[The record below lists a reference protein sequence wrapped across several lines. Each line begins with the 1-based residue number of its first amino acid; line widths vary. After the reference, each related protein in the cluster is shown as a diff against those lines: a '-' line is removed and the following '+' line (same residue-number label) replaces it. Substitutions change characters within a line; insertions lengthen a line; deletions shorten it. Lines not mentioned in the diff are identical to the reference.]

1 MFEKYKP
8 VYREDYTKW
17 IKTQKDEIAKIAKDP
32 KRLTYHLMPEKGW
45 LNDPNG
51 LCQFKGIYHIYYQYD
66 PFDINGDLKLWAHV
80 TTKDKSKST
89 R

>member
-51 LCQFKGIYHIYYQYD
+51 LCQFKGIYHILKIM
-66 PFDINGDLKLWAHV
+66 DIVILYSIKRIL
-80 TTKDKSKST
+80 
-89 R
+89 RMER